1 MAGKAGCYGEFACVF
16 IKVCGRITACFGR
29 DGIKEPHKAIA
40 RLRLEARMQPAP
52 SFGGDTSQV
61 ENIF

>member
-29 DGIKEPHKAIA
+29 GTLIYLPKD
-40 RLRLEARMQPAP
+40 
-52 SFGGDTSQV
+52 V
-61 ENIF
+61 